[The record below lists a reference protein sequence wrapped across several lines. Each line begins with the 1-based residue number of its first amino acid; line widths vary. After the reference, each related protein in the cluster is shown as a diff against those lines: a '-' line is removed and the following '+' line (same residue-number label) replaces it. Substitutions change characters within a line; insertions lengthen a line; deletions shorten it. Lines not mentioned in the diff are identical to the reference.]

1 MKKFGISYK
10 ADDNNE
16 FIMKVTCDDVET
28 AIKLVADIKQLPEEV
43 VIKLFNIEEIQA

>member
-10 ADDNNE
+10 ADDSGE
-16 FIMKVTCDDVET
+16 FIMKVTCDDKET

-43 VIKLFNIEEIQA
+43 VIKLFNIDEIQA